1 MTVECGARI
10 FVIGVVLGLPLAVLL
25 ARWVRPATELHA
37 RIAEAGGWTPAD
49 LTVPVGQP
57 LRLRL
62 TSDDVTHGF
71 AIGQSDLPALDVEP
85 GKVIETTLTF
95 DRPGKYVFYCTRWC
109 GLGHW
114 RMRGAI
120 EVTGPSSEPVTES
133 PPLYVRLGIN
143 IDEPEKHREI
153 DNAPHEKPSAVRGAS
168 LGVIIPSD
176 YLSTDYYRAHNPAEV
191 WQSLRADPISKEL
204 TDTDVWDLV
213 AFVWQ
218 SNTSVEALAEGGRLY
233 AANCAACH
241 GETGAGDGVA
251 AKALVNKERA
261 ATTEFGHS
269 VQAPADFTG
278 AHHMLGASPALL
290 QGKIIR
296 GGMGTG
302 MPYWG
307 PIFTE
312 AQTWA
317 LVDYLWSFT
326 FAYQEAS

>member
-1 MTVECGARI
+1 
-10 FVIGVVLGLPLAVLL
+10 
-25 ARWVRPATELHA
+25 
-37 RIAEAGGWTPAD
+37 
-49 LTVPVGQP
+49 VPVGQP

-120 EVTGPSSEPVTES
+120 EVTGPLSEPVTES

-153 DNAPHEKPSAVRGAS
+153 DNAPYEKPSAVRGAS

-218 SNTSVEALAEGGRLY
+218 SNTSVEALAEGGRLF
-233 AANCAACH
+233 AANCSACH

-261 ATTEFGHS
+261 AMTEFGHS

-312 AQTWA
+312 SQTWA